1 MLTSDEP
8 SLIQG
13 DVNVNV
19 PLVPMNV
26 NLTHNARNSE
36 VRIDLNN
43 KKKTPEFELDDD
55 FSSDYSY
62 LEISLSHE
70 IQMPDLSL
78 YSRKVE
84 PVVFKHVNPSRGVPI
99 NQTISSNK
107 GKGVSIDLNLAPTSE
122 GHKICKDPFFSINS
136 LSPTVSIRPTY
147 DLIAATSWSS
157 KQGLSSHNQNPNI
170 RSAKQ

>member
-1 MLTSDEP
+1 MLTSDQP

-36 VRIDLNN
+36 ARIDLNN
-43 KKKTPEFELDDD
+43 KKKIPEFELDDD

-62 LEISLSHE
+62 LEILPSHE
-70 IQMPDLSL
+70 IQMSDLSL
-78 YSRKVE
+78 YYGKVE
-84 PVVFKHVNPSRGVPI
+84 PVVFKHVNPSKGVPI

-122 GHKICKDPFFSINS
+122 GHKICRDPFFPEI
-136 LSPTVSIRPTY
+136 LYP
-147 DLIAATSWSS
+147 L
-157 KQGLSSHNQNPNI
+157 Q
-170 RSAKQ
+170 